1 MNKKRMWYTG
11 GEIFSQL
18 TALANGDIDDV
29 PKMLREVDTVTFQ
42 IFLELVEQMKIL
54 IARARD

>member
-1 MNKKRMWYTG
+1 MWYTG